1 MIFNKFYIILLIFL
15 TACNSSANQSIRK
28 NIEEK
33 VFELDLTNEG
43 ISAEGGGIEL
53 YKDRNFCSLLLNIYG
68 ENGQE
73 KYNFKFKKN
82 NLIETSYLKYRYKN
96 GLLVTDD
103 ELKDLIAD
111 DSTNSDNDMELVS
124 NKSFIGSTNK
134 NIAKKFD
141 MYKKKIPK
149 SVLTKNCN

>member
-33 VFELDLTNEG
+33 VFQLDLTNEG

-111 DSTNSDNDMELVS
+111 DSTNSDNDIELVS

-141 MYKKKIPK
+141 MYKKRIPK

>member
-141 MYKKKIPK
+141 MYKKRIPK

>member
-33 VFELDLTNEG
+33 LFELDLTNEG

-53 YKDRNFCSLLLNIYG
+53 HKNKNFCSLLLNIYG

-103 ELKDLIAD
+103 DLKDIIAD
-111 DSTNSDNDMELVS
+111 DNTNSDNDMELVS

-134 NIAKKFD
+134 NITKKFD
-141 MYKKKIPK
+141 IYKKRIPK
-149 SVLTKNCN
+149 SVLTKNCS

>member
-43 ISAEGGGIEL
+43 ISAEGGRIEL

-111 DSTNSDNDMELVS
+111 DNTNSDNDMELVS

-141 MYKKKIPK
+141 MYKKRIPK

>member
-53 YKDRNFCSLLLNIYG
+53 YKDRNFCSLLLNIYR

-141 MYKKKIPK
+141 MYKKRIPK

>member
-141 MYKKKIPK
+141 LYKKRIPK

>member
-53 YKDRNFCSLLLNIYG
+53 YKDRNFCLLLLNIYG

-141 MYKKKIPK
+141 MYKKRIPK

>member
-96 GLLVTDD
+96 GLLVTDE

-111 DSTNSDNDMELVS
+111 DSTNSDNDRELVS

-141 MYKKKIPK
+141 MYKKRIPK

>member
-68 ENGQE
+68 ENGQK

-111 DSTNSDNDMELVS
+111 DSTNSDNDIELVS

-141 MYKKKIPK
+141 MYKKRIPK

>member
-103 ELKDLIAD
+103 ELKDHIAD
-111 DSTNSDNDMELVS
+111 DSTNSDNDIELVS

-141 MYKKKIPK
+141 MYKKRIPK

>member
-43 ISAEGGGIEL
+43 ISAEGGRIEL

-96 GLLVTDD
+96 GLLVTGD

-124 NKSFIGSTNK
+124 NDHLLEVQIKILLK
-134 NIAKKFD
+134 NLICIRKEYQNQF
-141 MYKKKIPK
+141 
-149 SVLTKNCN
+149 

>member
-1 MIFNKFYIILLIFL
+1 MFL

-96 GLLVTDD
+96 GFLVTDD

-111 DSTNSDNDMELVS
+111 DSTNSDNDIELVS

-141 MYKKKIPK
+141 MYKKRIPK

>member
-111 DSTNSDNDMELVS
+111 DNTNSDNDMELVS

-141 MYKKKIPK
+141 MYKKRIPK
-149 SVLTKNCN
+149 SVLMKNCN

>member
-111 DSTNSDNDMELVS
+111 DSTNSDNDRELVS

-141 MYKKKIPK
+141 MYKKRIPK

>member
-1 MIFNKFYIILLIFL
+1 LL
-15 TACNSSANQSIRK
+15 TSTQ
-28 NIEEK
+28 
-33 VFELDLTNEG
+33 
-43 ISAEGGGIEL
+43 
-53 YKDRNFCSLLLNIYG
+53 YYG

-111 DSTNSDNDMELVS
+111 DSTNSDNDIELVS

-141 MYKKKIPK
+141 MYKKRIPK

>member
-73 KYNFKFKKN
+73 KHNFKFKKN

-111 DSTNSDNDMELVS
+111 DNTNSDNDMELVS

-141 MYKKKIPK
+141 MYKKRIPK

>member
-96 GLLVTDD
+96 GFLVTDD

-111 DSTNSDNDMELVS
+111 DSTNSDNDIELVS

-141 MYKKKIPK
+141 MYKKRIPK

>member
-43 ISAEGGGIEL
+43 ISAEGGRIEL

-141 MYKKKIPK
+141 MYKKRIPK

>member
-68 ENGQE
+68 ENSQE

-111 DSTNSDNDMELVS
+111 DSTNFDNDMELVS
-124 NKSFIGSTNK
+124 NKSFIGSINK

-141 MYKKKIPK
+141 MYKKRIPK

>member
-96 GLLVTDD
+96 GLLVTDE

-111 DSTNSDNDMELVS
+111 DSTNSDNDIELVS

-141 MYKKKIPK
+141 MYKKRIPK

>member
-33 VFELDLTNEG
+33 VFKLDLTNEG

-96 GLLVTDD
+96 GLLVTNN

-111 DSTNSDNDMELVS
+111 DNTNSDNDMELVS

-141 MYKKKIPK
+141 MYKKRIPK

>member
-15 TACNSSANQSIRK
+15 TACNGSANQSIRK

-73 KYNFKFKKN
+73 KYNFKFKRN

-141 MYKKKIPK
+141 MYKKRIPK

>member
-111 DSTNSDNDMELVS
+111 DNTNSDNDMELVS

-141 MYKKKIPK
+141 MYKKRIPK

>member
-96 GLLVTDD
+96 GLLVTGD

-141 MYKKKIPK
+141 MYKKRIPK

>member
-111 DSTNSDNDMELVS
+111 DSTNSDNDIELVS

-141 MYKKKIPK
+141 MYKKRIPK

>member
-1 MIFNKFYIILLIFL
+1 MIFNKCYIILLIFL

-111 DSTNSDNDMELVS
+111 DSTNSDNDIELVS

-141 MYKKKIPK
+141 MYKKRIPK